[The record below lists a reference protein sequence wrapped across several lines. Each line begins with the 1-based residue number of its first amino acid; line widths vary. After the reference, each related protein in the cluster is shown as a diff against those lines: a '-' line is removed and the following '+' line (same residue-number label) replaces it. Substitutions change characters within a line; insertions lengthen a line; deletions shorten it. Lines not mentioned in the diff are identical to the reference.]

1 MTTNFVFS
9 YLKENKKYFLAG
21 LAWVLFCVVV
31 YFLIP
36 LSEAD
41 KQSILL
47 SVKNQISSLSNFM
60 HSPFQTWLG
69 IFLNNI
75 LIFLVILL
83 SWFALSIFGMF
94 LVLSQIIAIL
104 LVVSIWL
111 EKIGTLKSLALLV
124 PHGVF
129 EITAFV
135 LVVGLMFKLTVLI
148 VKKVWNRKTVKI
160 GKDVKNVF
168 KFFFFVII
176 PLTAFAAFVEAF
188 ITPLFI

>member
-1 MTTNFVFS
+1 MISNFVFS

-21 LAWVLFCVVV
+21 LAWVVFCIVV
-31 YFLIP
+31 YFLFP

-41 KQSILL
+41 KHAILL
-47 SVKNQISSLSNFM
+47 SVKKQISSLSNFM
-60 HSPFQTWLG
+60 HSPFQTWLV
-69 IFLNNI
+69 IFLNNA
-75 LIFLVILL
+75 LIFFIILL
-83 SWFALSIFGMF
+83 CGFALSTFGMF
-94 LVLSQIIAIL
+94 LVLSQIIAIFV
-104 LVVSIWL
+104 VVSIWL